1 MDWSRKP
8 DSALRPPGNCSWV
21 RLVALMCC
29 VVWGAGGLG
38 VLPAFVAFL
47 GSFDSAHQVLV
58 VGTRAG
64 TGVVFHHQTKESQAP
79 QKHSMLMRIVATV
92 AATSGESNDH
102 ILDFAN
108 AEDCKVGT
116 VRMSAESEAPPR
128 GESFIE
134 FRSVSPMK
142 YLVVTLNRN
151 NRCNSS
157 PGCTVRTQRTPST
170 LLRI

>member
-1 MDWSRKP
+1 MNWSRKS
-8 DSALRPPGNCSWV
+8 DSALRPPGNCPWV

-29 VVWGAGGLG
+29 VVWGAAGLG
-38 VLPAFVAFL
+38 VLPAIVAFL

-79 QKHSMLMRIVATV
+79 QKHSVLMRIVATV

-116 VRMSAESEAPPR
+116 VRMLAASEAPPR
-128 GESFIE
+128 GESFVE

-142 YLVVTLNRN
+142 HLVVTLKRN
-151 NRCNSS
+151 NRCNSLLE
-157 PGCTVRTQRTPST
+157 CTARTQRLPGT